1 LKNYLQDTR
10 PDLDN
15 VIASDKPEELGLIPA
30 WSYSTLKTYEGCEY
44 RLYISKVKKIQEDY
58 GEAAARGTLIHEQA
72 EAYVKAELA
81 ELPDSLKKFS
91 SQFSFLRDQYAES
104 NVELEGEWGFT
115 IDWEPCG
122 WMDRDV
128 WARVKL
134 DVIVHESETS
144 ARVIDHKTGRQFGN
158 EIAHSQQGLVYAIAT
173 FFRYPKLESLNTE
186 FWYLDHG
193 GTLEKVYTRDQA
205 MMFMPKLQER
215 ALNLTTAT
223 RFTPNP
229 SQYNCKWCSYGKGEH
244 PVCEWGFR

>member
-1 LKNYLQDTR
+1 MRNYLQDTR

-30 WSYSTLKTYEGCEY
+30 WSYSTLKTYEGCPY
-44 RLYISKVKKIQEDY
+44 RLYINKVKKIQEDY
-58 GEAAARGTLIHEQA
+58 GEAAARGTLIHEEA

-91 SQFSFLRDQYAES
+91 SQFSLLRDQYAES

-122 WMDRDV
+122 WMDRNV

-134 DVIVHESETS
+134 DAILH
-144 ARVIDHKTGRQFGN
+144 
-158 EIAHSQQGLVYAIAT
+158 AHSQQGLVYAIAT
-173 FFRYPKLESLNTE
+173 FFRYPELESLNTE

-193 GTLEKVYTRDQA
+193 GTLEKVYTRAEA

-215 ALNLTTAT
+215 ALDLTTAT
-223 RFTPNP
+223 RFRPNP

-244 PVCEWGFR
+244 PVCEWSFK

>member
-30 WSYSTLKTYEGCEY
+30 WSYSTLKTYEGCPY
-44 RLYISKVKKIQEDY
+44 RLYINKVKKIQEDY
-58 GEAAARGTLIHEQA
+58 GEAAARGTLIHEEA
-72 EAYVKAELA
+72 EAYVKAELD

-91 SQFSFLRDQYAES
+91 SQFSLLRDQYAES

-134 DVIVHESETS
+134 DAILHESETS

-173 FFRYPKLESLNTE
+173 FFRYPELESLNTE

-193 GTLEKVYTRDQA
+193 GTLEKVYTRAEA

-215 ALNLTTAT
+215 ALDLTTAT
-223 RFTPNP
+223 RFRPNP

-244 PVCEWGFR
+244 PVCEWSFK